1 MENNQDAMKGQFAV
15 LKDPR
20 DTTGKRY
27 RARLHEG
34 NFYTYEWKE
43 PSDGLTKVEGWYL
56 LNTVVRNP
64 DHNALDTTAYYKE

>member
-1 MENNQDAMKGQFAV
+1 MDNNQKSMSGNFAV
-15 LKDPR
+15 LRDPT

-34 NFYTYEWKE
+34 NFYTYEWKD
-43 PSDGLTKVEGWYL
+43 PSDGVTKVAGWYL

-64 DHNALDTTAYYKE
+64 DPAMLDTTGYYKE